1 MGRLLFALF
10 GSDNPAISD
19 LRLVTDHDQMPD
31 DILECCATCYWCL
44 QACTLA
50 SLRKKESARIA
61 GLLSPVSERV
71 YLLSLPSREELLGSE
86 TNLFVSRM
94 SDHYAATLG
103 VDTTVII
110 KNHRELVRGCL
121 GSRNGLG
128 SSDRRAA

>member
-1 MGRLLFALF
+1 MLGDLL
-10 GSDNPAISD
+10 
-19 LRLVTDHDQMPD
+19 LVP
-31 DILECCATCYWCL
+31 
-44 QACTLA
+44 A
-50 SLRKKESARIA
+50 SLHGGTAQIKESARIA

-94 SDHYAATLG
+94 SDRYAATLG